1 MNKKLTDEQAK
12 EIRKLRK
19 LGLKDREIAIK
30 YNVSVGTIN
39 NCINGR
45 KGKSKKTDGIG
56 NNPEEIPLSIRQNLA
71 KQEEEKPF
79 NRIKKGVCR
88 VCGKKKQPR
97 FRLTNFCSLECF
109 KIYEG

>member
-56 NNPEEIPLSIRQNLA
+56 NNPEEIPLFIRKNIA
-71 KQEEEKPF
+71 KNKPRVFNKDKCQICGAEKEW
-79 NRIKKGVCR
+79 KW
-88 VCGKKKQPR
+88 
-97 FRLTNFCSLECF
+97 RLTHFCFNCF
-109 KIYEG
+109 KVYER